1 MGPYSILDK
10 EYVKIHSAANKII
23 NETVANEILKIKR

>member
-1 MGPYSILDK
+1 MGNESR
-10 EYVKIHSAANKII
+10 YVKIHKTANKII